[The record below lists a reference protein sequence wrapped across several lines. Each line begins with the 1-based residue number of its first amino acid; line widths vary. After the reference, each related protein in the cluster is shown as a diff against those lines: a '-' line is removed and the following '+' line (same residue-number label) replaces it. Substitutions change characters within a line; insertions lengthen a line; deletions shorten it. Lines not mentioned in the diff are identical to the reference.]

1 MSYRWFIPLKFYYY
15 YLCLFY
21 LVLLPYFWQP
31 NRKRLAYL
39 GNEWSTMF
47 RQKLVRK
54 VSLLVANCCDDVLC
68 LFRHFIQKEIDNA
81 EASLSDMDLLL
92 WAKVV
97 GDVGEVRAN
106 NGKCY
111 DEAILGGKL
120 EAHLKKKINLTIT
133 SRLFQPVYELRGT
146 ISNFCRR
153 CFKMFNRRTINCNH

>member
-54 VSLLVANCCDDVLC
+54 VSLLVANRCDDVLC
-68 LFRHFIQKEIDNA
+68 LFRHFIQ
-81 EASLSDMDLLL
+81 
-92 WAKVV
+92 KVV

-133 SRLFQPVYELRGT
+133 SRLFQTVYELRGT